1 MSREG
6 KRRIR
11 ASWASAICVSLAAI
25 TLAVSPIGGGSAL
38 AQDGERSNILIGVIA
53 PLTGPGAVWGVP
65 QANGFRVA
73 AEQANRAGGLRVGD
87 KTYTIQVIARDPQFD
102 PAGTK
107 QIINDMVFNEGI
119 DFVVTNGDPIDPIV
133 VPVSE
138 ERKMIHLDNTANATF
153 IGPDYNYVLNGYAS
167 PHWASLPYFKGL
179 LELEPQIR
187 RVHYFGIDAQFDRNH
202 LQWTKDAATSLG
214 LEDNGTTFYEFG
226 TVDFASVLTPIVA
239 SNPDMVALG
248 VPSGDTPAVV
258 RTLRQL
264 GYEGVVGSPIALAD
278 ISKFV
283 DAAGAVMDGYYQADS
298 VQYPHTNAYVDFV
311 NEYQSYGVEPNS
323 TAGGYWIFAQVFLEA
338 LRQAGTVT
346 DPNAIMEAFKIVR
359 VEDPFIDNAPDARM
373 GGAETYGTV
382 RQLVLPLVLNK
393 VEGGEVVTKAVL
405 PVDVP

>member
-1 MSREG
+1 M
-6 KRRIR
+6 
-11 ASWASAICVSLAAI
+11 AVASLALVA
-25 TLAVSPIGGGSAL
+25 TATIGLGGFVA
-38 AQDGERSNILIGVIA
+38 AQDEAEDDTILIGVIA

-73 AEQANRAGGLRVGD
+73 AEQVNRAGGLQVGD
-87 KTYTIQVIARDPQFD
+87 KTYDLRVIAQDPQFD
-102 PAGTK
+102 PAGTL
-107 QIINDMVFNEGI
+107 QIINDMVFNDGI

-138 ERKMIHLDNTANATF
+138 ENGIIHLDNTANAAF
-153 IGPDYNYVLNGYAS
+153 IGPDYKYVLNGYAS
-167 PHWASLPYFKGL
+167 PHWAALPFFQGL
-179 LELEPQIR
+179 LELEPQIK

-214 LEDNGTTFYEFG
+214 LEDDGTTFYELG
-226 TVDFASVLTPIVA
+226 TVDFGSVLSPIVA

-264 GYEGVVGSPIALAD
+264 GYEGVIGSPIALAD

-283 DAAGAVMDGYYQADS
+283 DAAGTDMDGYYQADS
-298 VQYPHTNAYVDFV
+298 VAYPATSAYSDFV
-311 NEYQSYGVEPNS
+311 NEYQSFGVEPNT
-323 TAGGYWIFAQVFLEA
+323 TAAGYWIFAQVFLDA
-338 LRQAGTVT
+338 LRKAGTVD
-346 DPNAIMEAFKIVR
+346 DPDAIMEAFKTATAA
-359 VEDPFIDNAPDARM
+359 DPFIEGAPDARM
-373 GGAETYGTV
+373 GGEATYGTT

-393 VEGGEVVTKAVL
+393 VENGEVVTKAVL